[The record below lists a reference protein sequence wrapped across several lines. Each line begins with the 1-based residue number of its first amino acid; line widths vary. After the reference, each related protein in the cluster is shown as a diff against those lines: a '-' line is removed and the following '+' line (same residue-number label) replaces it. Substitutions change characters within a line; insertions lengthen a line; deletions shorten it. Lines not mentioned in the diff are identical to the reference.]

1 MFKKR
6 KKLLYKDTTCP
17 AKPKMCVQHISY
29 WKKWLTEKEKLLD
42 HLNWKQNYL
51 HFSRNIIFPW
61 VNHRRTSY
69 SHSEWKS
76 HRHFLKNEWSVI
88 SRKTI
93 GIIYCQW
100 YNLIFHGENKNF
112 RKLEFI
118 TASLAFFLV
127 FKTFQMRLVA
137 LLIKLHF
144 YVSYNEICQYLEDL
158 YNFMNQYFPNDH
170 CVILWN
176 WTW

>member
-1 MFKKR
+1 MFN
-6 KKLLYKDTTCP
+6 
-17 AKPKMCVQHISY
+17 ISLTE
-29 WKKWLTEKEKLLD
+29 KKWLTEKEKLLD
-42 HLNWKQNYL
+42 HLNWEQNYL
-51 HFSRNIIFPW
+51 HFPRNIIFPW

-118 TASLAFFLV
+118 TASLAFSLV

-144 YVSYNEICQYLEDL
+144 FMFHIMKYVNIWKIYIISWINIFQMTIVWFYEIEHDKISTQRER
-158 YNFMNQYFPNDH
+158 
-170 CVILWN
+170 
-176 WTW
+176 